1 MINKVNHQYKE
12 DIFNWKIECE
22 GLEQTGEACQK
33 KLHKIERLRKLRLD
47 EIEEKR
53 FGSDR

>member
-47 EIEEKR
+47 EKEKKR